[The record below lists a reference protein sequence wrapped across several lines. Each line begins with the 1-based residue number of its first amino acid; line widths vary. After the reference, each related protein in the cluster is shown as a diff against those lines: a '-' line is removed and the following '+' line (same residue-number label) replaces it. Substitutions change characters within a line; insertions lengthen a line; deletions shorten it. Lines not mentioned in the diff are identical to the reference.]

1 MHVPHGHLHAQVG
14 STSVARSIGACPE
27 VLCDSWWK
35 LTLWILLG
43 LLLMAPAVYKLVTCF
58 DGTCCFDDATSAVT
72 AAEPNKVVAEGE
84 DADND
89 AAGGGAVPDGALAV

>member
-43 LLLMAPAVYKLVTCF
+43 LLLMAPAVYKLVTC
-58 DGTCCFDDATSAVT
+58 CFDATSAVT

-84 DADND
+84 DADDD